1 MATLVYS
8 LFSSQHISVLLN
20 HSSDNLQVSIVLSL
34 MVRQL
39 THNEILH
46 VHLFILSGGRL
57 RF

>member
-8 LFSSQHISVLLN
+8 LFSSQHTSVLLN
-20 HSSDNLQVSIVLSL
+20 YSSDSLQVPIVLLL
-34 MVRQL
+34 MFRQL
-39 THNEILH
+39 THYEILH